1 MKSYSMICF
10 FLSLAMILC
19 PLVSVENVTSI
30 IYAEQTE
37 EQTTLPQPEK
47 EVTAVK
53 VMNADS
59 KNITEMSLEDYL
71 VGVIAEEMNAS
82 YNEEAIKA
90 QAVAA
95 HTMLL
100 YSKEH
105 KNQGLNGADIT
116 DSPATHQ
123 GFLTPAEQ
131 QKKWGKSY
139 EKNYNKIKSCVAEVL
154 DYVIFY
160 DSQPINAVFH
170 STSNGKT
177 ENASDVWGGNY
188 AYLISVDSSGDLKS
202 PEYDSTAEFTE
213 SEFKKALENEGVKL
227 QKSSDEWVGEIT
239 NTDTGMVESIVL
251 GDKTFKGTEVR
262 KIFSLKSS
270 TFSIEHK
277 DDKFIFKVK
286 GYGHGVGLSQYGS
299 NYLANEGYSYK
310 EILAHYYPNTTI
322 EKI

>member
-19 PLVSVENVTSI
+19 PLVSVENAASLI
-30 IYAEQTE
+30 SGEQTE
-37 EQTTLPQPEK
+37 EGTAQSDLQQQI
-47 EVTAVK
+47 TAVK

-59 KNITEMSLEDYL
+59 KNITEMPLDEYL

-90 QAVAA
+90 QVVAA

-105 KNQGLNGADIT
+105 KSEGLNGADIT

-123 GFLTPAEQ
+123 GFLTVAEQ
-131 QKKWGKSY
+131 QKKWGESY
-139 EKNYNKIKSCVAEVL
+139 EKYHDKIQSCVAEVL
-154 DYVIFY
+154 DLVVYY
-160 DSQPINAVFH
+160 DGQPINAVFH

-177 ENASDVWGGNY
+177 ENASDVWGGSY
-188 AYLISVDSSGDLKS
+188 AYLVSVDSIGDTLS
-202 PEYDSTAEFTE
+202 PEYSSTAEFTE
-213 SEFKKALENEGVKL
+213 AEFKKILEAEEVTLPENAE
-227 QKSSDEWVGEIT
+227 EWIGEIT
-239 NTDTGMVESIVL
+239 NTETGMVKSITL

-262 KIFSLKSS
+262 KLFSLKSS
-270 TFSIEHK
+270 TFTLTHN
-277 DDKFIFKVK
+277 DGKFVFTVK

-299 NYLANEGYSYK
+299 NHLANEGYTYK

-322 EKI
+322 EKV

>member
-10 FLSLAMILC
+10 FLSLAMILS
-19 PLVSVENVTSI
+19 PLVSVENVTHLI
-30 IYAEQTE
+30 FTEQAEE
-37 EQTTLPQPEK
+37 ETTLPQPEN
-47 EVTAVK
+47 EPSAVK

-59 KNITEMSLEDYL
+59 KNITEMSLDDYL
-71 VGVIAEEMNAS
+71 IGVIAEEMSAS

-90 QAVAA
+90 QVVAA

-105 KNQGLNGADIT
+105 KSQDLNGADIT

-123 GFLTPAEQ
+123 GFLTTAEQ
-131 QKKWGKSY
+131 QEKWGENY
-139 EKNYNKIKSCVAEVL
+139 EKYHDKIKSCVAEVL

-177 ENASDVWGGNY
+177 ENASDVWGGEY
-188 AYLISVDSSGDLKS
+188 AYLVSVDSEGDTQS
-202 PEYDSTAEFTE
+202 PKYTSTAEF
-213 SEFKKALENEGVKL
+213 SEADFKAILEKEGVEL
-227 QKSSDEWVGEIT
+227 QKSSDEWVGKIT
-239 NTDTGMVESIVL
+239 NTDTGMVKTIIL

-262 KIFSLKSS
+262 KLFSLKSS
-270 TFSIEHK
+270 TFTITHT
-277 DDKFIFKVK
+277 DGKFIFTVK

-299 NYLANEGYSYK
+299 NHLANEGYSYK